1 MTITHINPPSMHHS
15 PAFTQAIA
23 VSGNVR
29 TVYIGLQFAQDA
41 DGRVV
46 GAGDVVAQT
55 TQVLKNFDA
64 CLAAA
69 GAGHEHVVRL
79 GIYVTQGQD
88 MMAAAQAG
96 MQWWGMQP
104 NPPTN
109 SGMFVAGFFPPDYLV
124 GIEGIAVIPEGA

>member
-1 MTITHINPPSMHHS
+1 MPIEFINPASMHQS

-23 VSGNVR
+23 VSGTAK

-41 DGRVV
+41 GGNVV

-55 TQVLKNFDA
+55 VQALKNLDA
-64 CLAAA
+64 CLETA
-69 GAGHEHVVRL
+69 GAGHEHIVRL
-79 GIYVTQGQD
+79 GIYVAQGQD
-88 MMAAAQAG
+88 MMEAATAG

-109 SGMFVAGFFPPDYLV
+109 SVMFVAGFFPSEYLV
-124 GIEGIAVIPEGA
+124 GIEGIAVVPQAM

>member
-1 MTITHINPPSMHHS
+1 MIDYINPPSMHHS
-15 PAFTQAIA
+15 PAFSQAIA
-23 VSGNVR
+23 VSGNVK

-41 DGRVV
+41 NGQVV

-55 TQVLKNFDA
+55 AHALKNFDA

-69 GAGHEHVVRL
+69 GAGKEHVVRL
-79 GIYVTQGQD
+79 GVYVTQGQD

-96 MQWWGMQP
+96 MQWWGMTP

-109 SGMFVAGFFPPDYLV
+109 SVMFAAGFFPPEYLV
-124 GIEGIAVIPEGA
+124 GIEGIAVVPQTP

>member
-1 MTITHINPPSMHHS
+1 MIDYINPPSMHVS

-41 DGRVV
+41 GGRVV

-55 TQVLKNFDA
+55 AQALKNFDA
-64 CLAAA
+64 CLEAA

-79 GIYVTQGQD
+79 GVYIAQGQD

-96 MQWWGMQP
+96 MQWWGQTP

-109 SGMFVAGFFPPDYLV
+109 SVMFVAGFFPPEYLV
-124 GIEGIAVIPEGA
+124 GIEGIAVVPAEA